1 MSTTM
6 RYVMASALA
15 AAMMTGSITIASAHS
30 IDACID
36 DVREFCDTVH
46 GAGTPEALACRQQ
59 GAIQCPIHSHPG
71 NPPEQLDPNMSADPG
86 HQLYRKGKGPKI
98 RRN

>member
-1 MSTTM
+1 MSSTKHF
-6 RYVMASALA
+6 VMASALA
-15 AAMMTGSITIASAHS
+15 AAIITGPTSSTSAHS

-59 GAIQCPIHSHPG
+59 GAIQCPIHRHPG
-71 NPPEQLDPNMSADPG
+71 NPPEQLDPNISADPG
-86 HQLYRKGKGPKI
+86 HQLFKKKKSFRV
-98 RRN
+98 RRR